1 MINKYLSILLAVV
14 LSGCATMN
22 NDVGGTFFPDGSGEW
37 YDYIGRDELSGSE
50 IWRLQD
56 GNEYLYDHRAILVTF
71 PSGEYKDAR
80 EVVKVL
86 NDIEYEELIE
96 KIEAEKAAEEAKY
109 KKMLETDRLE
119 RQRQEE
125 LQAVERTRQKEI
137 RAAEHTRQKEIRA
150 AERERQRA
158 ILFAEQKRTAELR
171 RQKIINMEP
180 VVCDNM
186 ISALNANEVRAIRQ
200 YPLNQEYRVI
210 GIAKDINVTFGDA
223 IVRIKSDVDSFNS
236 CSAEMTS
243 FDDAEVLN
251 IGERIDLFCS
261 SWQEVAGSVHFKKC
275 RPYRKVILNDIYK
288 N

>member
-1 MINKYLSILLAVV
+1 
-14 LSGCATMN
+14 MN

-96 KIEAEKAAEEAKY
+96 KIEAEKAAEEAKL
-109 KKMLETDRLE
+109 KKMVETYRLE

-137 RAAEHTRQKEIRA
+137 RAAE
-150 AERERQRA
+150 RERQRA
-158 ILFAEQKRTAELR
+158 ILVAEQKRTAELR

-223 IVRIKSDVDSFNS
+223 IVRIKSDVDSFNG

-261 SWQEVAGSVHFKKC
+261 SWQEVSGSVYFKKC

>member
-96 KIEAEKAAEEAKY
+96 KIEAEKAAEEAKL
-109 KKMLETDRLE
+109 KKMVETYRLE

-137 RAAEHTRQKEIRA
+137 RAAE
-150 AERERQRA
+150 RERQRA
-158 ILFAEQKRTAELR
+158 ILVAEQKRTAELR

-223 IVRIKSDVDSFNS
+223 IVRIKSDVDSFNG

-261 SWQEVAGSVHFKKC
+261 SWQEVSGSVYFKKC

>member
-137 RAAEHTRQKEIRA
+137 RAAE
-150 AERERQRA
+150 RERQRA
-158 ILFAEQKRTAELR
+158 ILVAEQKRTAELR

-223 IVRIKSDVDSFNS
+223 IVRIKSDVDSFNG

-261 SWQEVAGSVHFKKC
+261 SWQEVSGSVYFKKC

>member
-1 MINKYLSILLAVV
+1 MVNKYLSILLAVV

-22 NDVGGTFFPDGSGEW
+22 NDVGGTFFESGSGKY
-37 YDYIGRDELSGSE
+37 YDYKGTDELSGLE

-56 GNEYLYDHRAILVTF
+56 RNEYLYDHRAILTL
-71 PSGEYKDAR
+71 PSLNPAREGGLNDAR
-80 EVVKVL
+80 EIIKVL
-86 NDIEYEELIE
+86 NNIEYEELIE
-96 KIEAEKAAEEAKY
+96 KKEVIKAAEKAKM
-109 KKMLETDRLE
+109 KRMLETYK
-119 RQRQEE
+119 RQE
-125 LQAVERTRQKEI
+125 EI
-137 RAAEHTRQKEIRA
+137 RAAELTRLEEIRA

-158 ILFAEQKRTAELR
+158 ILVAEQKRTAELR

-180 VVCDNM
+180 VVCENM

-223 IVRIKSDVDSFNS
+223 IVRIKSDVDSFNG

-261 SWQEVAGSVHFKKC
+261 SWQEVSGSVYFKKC